1 MEADSRIPLGPK
13 VDGMPQLKSHLL
25 KTRKEDIAEN
35 VIRRL
40 LAYAIGRKLTF
51 RDRNEVEEVLS
62 QSKAKDY
69 LLQDIIV
76 LICQS
81 STFRGGSNHK
91 K

>member
-1 MEADSRIPLGPK
+1 MHQI
-13 VDGMPQLKSHLL
+13 KSHLL
-25 KTRKEDIAEN
+25 KTRKKDIAEN

-40 LAYAIGRKLTF
+40 LTYAIGRKLNF
-51 RDRNEVEEVLS
+51 RDRYEVEEILA
-62 QSKAKDY
+62 QSKEKGY

-81 STFRGGSNHK
+81 STFRDATNSK